1 MALMHGQALDR
12 DRNTRGCMT
21 VVKMDTPVRELAEKI
36 IENEFPHHFCIAWA
50 DCREALK
57 QTAALM
63 NIPVIEM

>member
-1 MALMHGQALDR
+1 
-12 DRNTRGCMT
+12 MT